1 MYSEES
7 KRVILLS
14 ELASERASTDEEE
27 LFGWEFFISI
37 GYINGW
43 ERKKVEFS

>member
-27 LFGWEFFISI
+27 RRIVWLRENFLYLS
-37 GYINGW
+37 
-43 ERKKVEFS
+43 VT

>member
-27 LFGWEFFISI
+27 LFGWERIFLYLS
-37 GYINGW
+37 
-43 ERKKVEFS
+43 VT